1 MNNLKKSIMGKYNA
15 ADVDKLLRKVRNDYE
30 ECLKSQKERIF
41 ELRQENNELSAALD
55 VYKSSEQYISGALTH
70 AEETAQAIIAKAQ
83 QEAQHQLEMAYREAQ
98 QLRMAADGCYQRL
111 CKLKGASETIH
122 RAVLNVIGEYAE
134 PPQNSNVR
142 QFTGSLDTHR

>member
-15 ADVDKLLRKVRNDYE
+15 ADVDKLLKKVRDDYE
-30 ECLKSQKERIF
+30 QCLKNQKERIF
-41 ELRQENNELSAALD
+41 ELREENKELSAALD
-55 VYKSSEQYISGALTH
+55 VYKSSEKYISGALTQ
-70 AEETAQAIIAKAQ
+70 AEETAQTIIAKAQ
-83 QEAQHQLEMAYREAQ
+83 QEAQRQLELAYREAQ

-134 PPQNSNVR
+134 PQNSNVR